1 MPLLKRKGVNA
12 MRCNTQRSILL
23 VILGLTI
30 QAPAQSPPPAMSLD
44 IERVALFKNG
54 LGFFT
59 GQITCPAGQ
68 TQLRSALPAAPAHGT
83 LWISY
88 PAEIEMASIIAKEVE
103 SAETQDAI
111 TIPELLQANVG
122 RSARIAIGDRE
133 ITGVIAYFAQN
144 RQAGQGE
151 LYPLGPS
158 VGPGRS
164 YDYRA
169 PQQPAALVTIQTEL
183 GLVGVDPRA
192 VTSVTFMGT
201 SAEQKVPRSV
211 RQTQLEVR
219 LKRAADGRRLAV
231 TFLAKGVTWA
241 PSYLVDI
248 TEEGK
253 ARISAKALV
262 VNDACELKDV
272 AGQLVTGFP
281 HLQFADILSP
291 MGLRETLAQFLQSL
305 NRGAEMPRGRAAAIV
320 TQNVMYGGGGMAG
333 PEYGAAEAGTVAED
347 LFLYPAGKI
356 DLDRGQVAYVP
367 LFTESVPCEHIYQW
381 DLPDYVDEAG
391 RYLYSRDR
399 DPQAEDEQEVWHN
412 LRLTNTTTVPWT
424 TAPGQTVKA
433 GAILGQD
440 TLKYTPPGGTAI
452 LRITRAVGVKAEQ
465 IELET
470 SRKREAIRMYGD
482 TFDQITVRGD
492 LSVLNT
498 QGKAITLEITKT
510 LSGEVKSSDPAAKEE
525 KLAKG
530 LGRMNGLSKLTWTV
544 ELPPATERRI
554 NYVYEV
560 YVRR

>member
-1 MPLLKRKGVNA
+1 
-12 MRCNTQRSILL
+12 MRCNTQRSVLL
-23 VILGLTI
+23 VTLGLTI
-30 QAPAQSPPPAMSLD
+30 QAMAQSPPPAMSLD
-44 IERVALFKNG
+44 IEQVALFKNG

-68 TQLRSALPAAPAHGT
+68 TQLRIALPTAPAHGT

-88 PAEIEMASIIAKEVE
+88 PAQVDVASVVAKDVE
-103 SAETQDAI
+103 STQTQDAI
-111 TIPELLQANVG
+111 TIPELLRANVG
-122 RSARIAIGDRE
+122 RSARIALGERE
-133 ITGVIAYFAQN
+133 ITGIITYFAQD
-144 RQAGQGE
+144 RQPFQDE
-151 LYPLGPS
+151 LYPPRPP
-158 VGPGRS
+158 VGPARG

-169 PQQPAALVTIQTEL
+169 PQQPAALVTIQTDS
-183 GLVGVDPRA
+183 GLVGVDPR
-192 VTSVTFMGT
+192 SVTGVTFTGS
-201 SAEQKVPRSV
+201 SAEQKVPRPV
-211 RQTQLEVR
+211 RQTELDVR
-219 LKRAADGRRLAV
+219 LNRAADGRKLAV

-253 ARISAKALV
+253 ARISAKALII
-262 VNDACELKDV
+262 NDACELKDV
-272 AGQLVTGFP
+272 TAQLVTGVP

-291 MGLRETLAQFLQSL
+291 IGLRETLAQFLQSL
-305 NRGAEMPRGRAAAIV
+305 NQPDMPRGRAAAVV
-320 TQNVMYGGGGMAG
+320 TQNVMYGGAGMAG
-333 PEYGAAEAGTVAED
+333 PEYGAAQTGTVTED

-356 DLDRGQVAYVP
+356 DLDRGQVAYIP

-391 RYLYSRDR
+391 RYFYSRDR
-399 DPQAEDEQEVWHN
+399 DSQVEDEQEVWHN
-412 LRLTNTTTVPWT
+412 LRLTNATAVPWT

-452 LRITRAVGVKAEQ
+452 LRVTRAVGVKAEQ

-492 LSVLNT
+492 LSILNT
-498 QGKAITLEITKT
+498 QNKAIKLEITKT
-510 LSGEVKSSDPAAKEE
+510 LSGDVKSTDPGAKEE

-530 LGRMNGLSKLTWTV
+530 LGRMNGLSKLTWTI
-544 ELPPATERRI
+544 ELPPAAERRV

>member
-1 MPLLKRKGVNA
+1 
-12 MRCNTQRSILL
+12 MRGNTQRSIFL
-23 VILGLTI
+23 VTLGLTM
-30 QAPAQSPPPAMSLD
+30 QALAQSPPPAMSLD
-44 IERVALFKNG
+44 IEQVALFKNG

-68 TQLRSALPAAPAHGT
+68 TQLRVALPATPAHGT

-88 PAEIEMASIIAKEVE
+88 PAQVDVASVVAQDVE
-103 SAETQDAI
+103 STQTQDAI

-122 RSARIAIGDRE
+122 RSARIAMGERE
-133 ITGVIAYFAQN
+133 ITGIITYFAQD
-144 RQAGQGE
+144 RQPDQDE
-151 LYPLGPS
+151 LYPPRSPIGPAR
-158 VGPGRS
+158 G

-169 PQQPAALVTIQTEL
+169 PQQPAALVTIQTDS
-183 GLVGVDPRA
+183 GLVGIDPRA
-192 VTSVTFMGT
+192 VTGATFTG
-201 SAEQKVPRSV
+201 SPAEHKVPRPV
-211 RQTQLEVR
+211 RQTQLDVR
-219 LKRAADGRRLAV
+219 LNRAADGRKLAV

-262 VNDACELKDV
+262 INDACELKDV
-272 AGQLVTGFP
+272 AAQLVTGFP
-281 HLQFADILSP
+281 HLQFADVLSP
-291 MGLRETLAQFLQSL
+291 VGLRETLAQFLQSL
-305 NRGAEMPRGRAAAIV
+305 NQPDMPRGRAAAVV
-320 TQNVMYGGGGMAG
+320 TQNVMYGGAGMAG
-333 PEYGAAEAGTVAED
+333 PEYGAAEVGAVAED
-347 LFLYPAGKI
+347 LFLYPAGRI
-356 DLDRGQVAYVP
+356 DLDRGQVAYIP

-381 DLPDYVDEAG
+381 ELPDYIDQVG
-391 RYLYSRDR
+391 RYVYSFYNPDR

-412 LRLTNTTTVPWT
+412 LRLTNATAVPWT
-424 TAPGQTVKA
+424 TAPGQTVKG

-470 SRKREAIRMYGD
+470 SRKREVIRMYGD
-482 TFDQITVRGD
+482 IFDQITVRGD

-498 QGKAITLEITKT
+498 QNKAIKLEITKT
-510 LSGEVKSSDPAAKEE
+510 LSGEVQSTDPAAKQE

-530 LGRMNGLSKLTWTV
+530 LGRMNGLSKLTWTID
-544 ELPPATERRI
+544 LPPATERRV

>member
-1 MPLLKRKGVNA
+1 
-12 MRCNTQRSILL
+12 MRHNTHRSVLL
-23 VILGLTI
+23 VTLGLTI
-30 QAPAQSPPPAMSLD
+30 QTLAQSPSATLPLD
-44 IERVALFKNG
+44 IEQVALFKNG

-59 GQITCPAGQ
+59 GQVTCPQGQ
-68 TQLRSALPAAPAHGT
+68 TQLRIALPAAPAHGT

-88 PAEIEMASIIAKEVE
+88 PAEVELASVVAKDVE
-103 SAETQDAI
+103 STETQDAI
-111 TIPELLQANVG
+111 TIAELLRANVA
-122 RSARIAIGDRE
+122 RSARIALGDRE
-133 ITGVIAYFAQN
+133 ITGVITYFAQD
-144 RQAGQGE
+144 RRSDQDE
-151 LYPLGPS
+151 LYPPRPSLGPAR
-158 VGPGRS
+158 G
-164 YDYRA
+164 YDYRV
-169 PQQPAALVTIQTEL
+169 PQQPAALMTIQTES

-192 VTSVTFMGT
+192 VTGVTFTGG

-211 RQTQLEVR
+211 RQTELDVR
-219 LKRAADGRRLAV
+219 LNQAADGRHLAV

-253 ARISAKALV
+253 ARISAKALII
-262 VNDACELKDV
+262 NDACELKNV
-272 AGQLVTGFP
+272 AAQLVTGVP

-305 NRGAEMPRGRAAAIV
+305 NQPGMPRGRAAAVV
-320 TQNVMYGGGGMAG
+320 TQNVMYGGAGMAG
-333 PEYGAAEAGTVAED
+333 PAYGAAEAGTVAED
-347 LFLYPAGKI
+347 LFLYPTGKI
-356 DLDRGQVAYVP
+356 DLDRGQVAYIP

-381 DLPDYVDEAG
+381 ELPDYIDQVG
-391 RYLYSRDR
+391 RYSYNPDR

-412 LRLTNTTTVPWT
+412 LRLTNATAVPWT

-492 LSVLNT
+492 LSILNT
-498 QGKAITLEITKT
+498 QNKAITLEITKT
-510 LSGEVKSSDPAAKEE
+510 LSGEVQSTDPGAKQE

-530 LGRMNGLSKLTWTV
+530 LGRMNGLSKLTWTI

>member
-1 MPLLKRKGVNA
+1 MKRTTHALAALAIIGLTLGAMAQNPSPAMPLDVEQV
-12 MRCNTQRSILL
+12 T
-23 VILGLTI
+23 
-30 QAPAQSPPPAMSLD
+30 
-44 IERVALFKNG
+44 LFKNG

-59 GQITCPAGQ
+59 GQVACPQGQ
-68 TQLRSALPAAPAHGT
+68 TQLRIALPAAPAHGT

-88 PAEIEMASIIAKEVE
+88 PAEIEMASIVAKEVE
-103 SAETQDAI
+103 SDQTQDAI

-122 RSARIAIGDRE
+122 RSARIALGDRE
-133 ITGVIAYFAQN
+133 ITGVITYFAQN
-144 RQAGQGE
+144 RQAGQDE
-151 LYPLGPS
+151 LNPPRAS

-169 PQQPAALVTIQTEL
+169 PQQPAALVTIQTES
-183 GLVGVDPRA
+183 GLMGVDPRA
-192 VTSVTFMGT
+192 VTSVTFTGS
-201 SAEQKVPRSV
+201 SAEQKVPRPV
-211 RQTQLEVR
+211 RQAALDVR
-219 LKRAADGRRLAV
+219 LNRAADGRKLAV

-262 VNDACELKDV
+262 INDACELKDV
-272 AGQLVTGFP
+272 AAQLVTGVP

-291 MGLRETLAQFLQSL
+291 IGLRETLAQFLQSL

-333 PEYGAAEAGTVAED
+333 PDYGSAEAGTVAED

-424 TAPGQTVKA
+424 TAPGQTVK
-433 GAILGQD
+433 GGVILGQD
-440 TLKYTPPGGTAI
+440 TLKYTPPRGTAI

-465 IELET
+465 IEMET
-470 SRKREAIRMYGD
+470 SRKREALRMYGD
-482 TFDQITVRGD
+482 TFDQITLRGD

-498 QGKAITLEITKT
+498 QNKAITLEITKT
-510 LSGEVKSSDPAAKEE
+510 LSGEVQSTDPAARQE

-530 LGRMNGLSKLTWTV
+530 LGRMNGLSKLTWTI
-544 ELPPATERRI
+544 ELPPATEKQI
-554 NYVYEV
+554 SYVYEV

>member
-1 MPLLKRKGVNA
+1 
-12 MRCNTQRSILL
+12 MRCNTHRSVLL
-23 VILGLTI
+23 VTLGLTI
-30 QAPAQSPPPAMSLD
+30 QALAQSPPPAMSLD
-44 IERVALFKNG
+44 IEQVALFKNG

-68 TQLRSALPAAPAHGT
+68 AQLQIALPAAPAHGT

-88 PAEIEMASIIAKEVE
+88 PAEIEMASVIAKEVE
-103 SAETQDAI
+103 SDQTQDAI

-122 RSARIAIGDRE
+122 HSARIAMGERE
-133 ITGVIAYFAQN
+133 ITGVITYFARN
-144 RQAGQGE
+144 RQDSQDRWYPAR
-151 LYPLGPS
+151 PLGPET
-158 VGPGRS
+158 RI
-164 YDYRA
+164 YDPRT
-169 PQQPAALVTIQTEL
+169 PQQPAALVTIQTDS
-183 GLVGVDPRA
+183 GLVGIDPRS
-192 VTSVTFMGT
+192 VTSVTFTG
-201 SAEQKVPRSV
+201 SPAEQKVPRPV
-211 RQTQLEVR
+211 RQTVLDVR
-219 LKRAADGRRLAV
+219 LNRAADGRRLAV

-248 TEEGK
+248 TEDGK
-253 ARISAKALV
+253 AHISAKALV
-262 VNDACELKDV
+262 INDACELKDV
-272 AGQLVTGFP
+272 AAQLVTGFP

-291 MGLRETLAQFLQSL
+291 IGLRETLAQFLQSL
-305 NRGAEMPRGRAAAIV
+305 NRGAEMPRGRAAAII

-333 PEYGAAEAGTVAED
+333 PEYGAAEVGAVAED

-367 LFTESVPCEHIYQW
+367 LFTEPVPCEHIYQW

-391 RYLYSRDR
+391 RYFYSRDR
-399 DPQAEDEQEVWHN
+399 DPQAEEEQEVWHN
-412 LRLTNTTTVPWT
+412 LRLTNATAVPWT
-424 TAPGQTVKA
+424 TAPGQTVRA

-452 LRITRAVGVKAEQ
+452 LRITRAVGVKVEQ

-492 LSVLNT
+492 LSILNT
-498 QGKAITLEITKT
+498 QNKAITLEITKT
-510 LSGEVKSSDPAAKEE
+510 LSGEVKSTDPAAKEE

-530 LGRMNGLSKLTWTV
+530 LGRMNGLSKLTWTI
-544 ELPPATERRI
+544 ELPPATERRV

>member
-1 MPLLKRKGVNA
+1 
-12 MRCNTQRSILL
+12 
-23 VILGLTI
+23 
-30 QAPAQSPPPAMSLD
+30 
-44 IERVALFKNG
+44 VAKDVKS
-54 LGFFT
+54 T
-59 GQITCPAGQ
+59 
-68 TQLRSALPAAPAHGT
+68 
-83 LWISY
+83 
-88 PAEIEMASIIAKEVE
+88 
-103 SAETQDAI
+103 ETQDTI

-122 RSARIAIGDRE
+122 RTARIALGDRE
-133 ITGVIAYFAQN
+133 ITGVITYFAQD
-144 RQAGQGE
+144 RQPNQDE
-151 LYPLGPS
+151 LYPPRS
-158 VGPGRS
+158 PVGPARG

-169 PQQPAALVTIQTEL
+169 PQQPAALMTIQTES

-192 VTSVTFMGT
+192 VTGVTFTGS

-211 RQTQLEVR
+211 RQTELDVR
-219 LKRAADGRRLAV
+219 LNRAADGLKLAV

-262 VNDACELKDV
+262 ISDACELKDV
-272 AGQLVTGFP
+272 AAQLVTGFP

-291 MGLRETLAQFLQSL
+291 IGLRQTLAQFLQSL
-305 NRGAEMPRGRAAAIV
+305 NQPDMPRGRAAAVV
-320 TQNVMYGGGGMAG
+320 TQNVMYGGAGMAG
-333 PEYGAAEAGTVAED
+333 PEYGAAEVGAVAED
-347 LFLYPAGKI
+347 LFLYPAGRI
-356 DLDRGQVAYVP
+356 DLDRGQVAYIP
-367 LFTESVPCEHIYQW
+367 LFTETVPCEHIYQW
-381 DLPDYVDEAG
+381 ELPDYVDEVG
-391 RYLYSRDR
+391 RYSYSRDR

-412 LRLTNTTTVPWT
+412 LRLTNTTAVPWT

-433 GAILGQD
+433 GALLGQD

-492 LSVLNT
+492 LSILNT
-498 QGKAITLEITKT
+498 QNKAITLEITKT
-510 LSGEVKSSDPAAKEE
+510 LSGDVQSTDPAARQE

-544 ELPPATERRI
+544 DLPPATERQV

>member
-1 MPLLKRKGVNA
+1 
-12 MRCNTQRSILL
+12 MRCNTHRSVLL
-23 VILGLTI
+23 VTLGLTI
-30 QAPAQSPPPAMSLD
+30 QALAQSPPPAMSLD
-44 IERVALFKNG
+44 IEQVALFKNG

-68 TQLRSALPAAPAHGT
+68 TQLRIALPAAPAHGT

-122 RSARIAIGDRE
+122 RSARIALGDRE
-133 ITGVIAYFAQN
+133 ITGVITYFAQD
-144 RQAGQGE
+144 RRPDQDE
-151 LYPLGPS
+151 LYPPRS
-158 VGPGRS
+158 PVGPARG

-169 PQQPAALVTIQTEL
+169 PQQPAALVTIQTDS
-183 GLVGVDPRA
+183 GLVGVDPRS
-192 VTSVTFMGT
+192 VTSVTFTG
-201 SAEQKVPRSV
+201 SPAEQKVPRPV
-211 RQTQLEVR
+211 RQTQLDVR
-219 LKRAADGRRLAV
+219 LNRAADGHRLAV

-248 TEEGK
+248 AEEGK

-262 VNDACELKDV
+262 INDACELKNV
-272 AGQLVTGFP
+272 AAQLVTGVP

-291 MGLRETLAQFLQSL
+291 MGLRETLTQFLQNL
-305 NRGAEMPRGRAAAIV
+305 NRGAEMPRGRVGAVV
-320 TQNVMYGGGGMAG
+320 TQNVMYGAGGMAG
-333 PEYGAAEAGTVAED
+333 PDYGAAEAGTVAED

-356 DLDRGQVAYVP
+356 DLDRGQVAYIP

-391 RYLYSRDR
+391 HYFYSRDR
-399 DPQAEDEQEVWHN
+399 DSQAEDEQEVWHN
-412 LRLTNTTTVPWT
+412 LRLTNATAVPWT

-492 LSVLNT
+492 LSLLNT
-498 QGKAITLEITKT
+498 QNKAIKLEITKT
-510 LSGEVKSSDPAAKEE
+510 LSGEVRSTDPAAKQE

-544 ELPPATERRI
+544 ELPPATEKQI

>member
-1 MPLLKRKGVNA
+1 
-12 MRCNTQRSILL
+12 MRCNTPRSVLL
-23 VILGLTI
+23 VTLGLTI
-30 QAPAQSPPPAMSLD
+30 QALAQNPSPAIPLD
-44 IERVALFKNG
+44 IEQVALFKNG

-59 GQITCPAGQ
+59 GQVACPQGQ
-68 TQLRSALPAAPAHGT
+68 TQLRIALPAAPAHGT

-88 PAEIEMASIIAKEVE
+88 PAEIEMASVVAKEVE
-103 SAETQDAI
+103 SDQTQDAI

-122 RSARIAIGDRE
+122 RSARIALGDRE
-133 ITGVIAYFAQN
+133 ITGVITYFAQN
-144 RQAGQGE
+144 RQPSQDE
-151 LYPLGPS
+151 LDPPRGS
-158 VGPGRS
+158 VGPGRG
-164 YDYRA
+164 YDYRVSQ
-169 PQQPAALVTIQTEL
+169 PPAALVTIQTDS

-192 VTSVTFMGT
+192 VTSVTFTGS
-201 SAEQKVPRSV
+201 SAEQKVPRPV
-211 RQTQLEVR
+211 RQTQLDVR
-219 LKRAADGRRLAV
+219 LNRAADGRRLAV
-231 TFLAKGVTWA
+231 GFLAKGVTWA
-241 PSYLVDI
+241 PSYLVDVA
-248 TEEGK
+248 EEGK

-262 VNDACELKDV
+262 INDACELKDV
-272 AGQLVTGFP
+272 AAQLVTGVP

-305 NRGAEMPRGRAAAIV
+305 DRGAEMPRGRAAAIV

-333 PEYGAAEAGTVAED
+333 PDYGSAEAGTVAED

-356 DLDRGQVAYVP
+356 DLDRGQVAYIP

-391 RYLYSRDR
+391 HYFYSRDR
-399 DPQAEDEQEVWHN
+399 GPQAEDEQEVWHN
-412 LRLTNTTTVPWT
+412 LRLTNKTAVPWT
-424 TAPGQTVKA
+424 TAPGQTVK
-433 GAILGQD
+433 GGVILGQD

-482 TFDQITVRGD
+482 TFDQIMLRGD

-498 QGKAITLEITKT
+498 QNKAITLEITKT
-510 LSGEVKSSDPAAKEE
+510 LSGEVQSTDPAARQE

-530 LGRMNGLSKLTWTV
+530 LGRMNGLSKLTWTI
-544 ELPPATERRI
+544 ELPPASEKRV
-554 NYVYEV
+554 NFVYEV

>member
-1 MPLLKRKGVNA
+1 
-12 MRCNTQRSILL
+12 MRCNTHRSVLL
-23 VILGLTI
+23 VTLGLTI
-30 QAPAQSPPPAMSLD
+30 QALAQSPPPAMSLD
-44 IERVALFKNG
+44 IEQVALFKNG

-68 TQLRSALPAAPAHGT
+68 TQLRIALPAAPAHGT

-88 PAEIEMASIIAKEVE
+88 PAEVDLTSVVAKDVE

-111 TIPELLQANVG
+111 TIPELLRANVG
-122 RSARIAIGDRE
+122 RSARIALGDRE
-133 ITGVIAYFAQN
+133 ITGVITYFAQD
-144 RQAGQGE
+144 RQPNQDE
-151 LYPLGPS
+151 LYPPRPP
-158 VGPGRS
+158 VGPARG

-169 PQQPAALVTIQTEL
+169 PQQPAALMTIQTES

-192 VTSVTFMGT
+192 VTGVTFTGS

-211 RQTQLEVR
+211 RQTELDVR
-219 LKRAADGRRLAV
+219 LNRAADGLKLAV

-262 VNDACELKDV
+262 ISDACELKDV
-272 AGQLVTGFP
+272 AAQLVTGFP

-291 MGLRETLAQFLQSL
+291 IGLRQTLAQFLQSL
-305 NRGAEMPRGRAAAIV
+305 NQPDMPRGRAAAVV
-320 TQNVMYGGGGMAG
+320 TQNVMYGGAGMAG
-333 PEYGAAEAGTVAED
+333 PEYGAAEVGAVAED
-347 LFLYPAGKI
+347 LFLYPAGRI
-356 DLDRGQVAYVP
+356 DLDRGQVAYIP
-367 LFTESVPCEHIYQW
+367 LFTETVPCEHIYQW
-381 DLPDYVDEAG
+381 ELPDYVDEVG
-391 RYLYSRDR
+391 RYSYSRDR

-412 LRLTNTTTVPWT
+412 LRLTNTTAVPWT

-433 GAILGQD
+433 GALLGQD

-492 LSVLNT
+492 LSILNT
-498 QGKAITLEITKT
+498 QNKAITLEITKT
-510 LSGEVKSSDPAAKEE
+510 LSGDVQSTDPAARQE

-544 ELPPATERRI
+544 DLPPATERQV

>member
-1 MPLLKRKGVNA
+1 
-12 MRCNTQRSILL
+12 MRCSTHRLVLL
-23 VILGLTI
+23 VTLGLTI
-30 QAPAQSPPPAMSLD
+30 QALAQSPPPAMSLD
-44 IERVALFKNG
+44 IEQIALFKNG

-68 TQLRSALPAAPAHGT
+68 TQLRIALPAAPAHGT

-88 PAEIEMASIIAKEVE
+88 PAQVDLASVVAKDIES
-103 SAETQDAI
+103 SQTQDAI
-111 TIPELLQANVG
+111 TIPELLRANVG
-122 RSARIAIGDRE
+122 RSARIALGDRE
-133 ITGVIAYFAQN
+133 ITGVITYFAQD
-144 RQAGQGE
+144 RQADQDE
-151 LYPLGPS
+151 LYPPRPS
-158 VGPGRS
+158 VGPARG

-169 PQQPAALVTIQTEL
+169 PQQPAALMTIQTES

-192 VTSVTFMGT
+192 VTSVTFTGS

-211 RQTQLEVR
+211 RQTELDVR
-219 LKRAADGRRLAV
+219 LNRAADGRKLAV

-253 ARISAKALV
+253 ARVSAKALI

-272 AGQLVTGFP
+272 AAQLVTGFP

-291 MGLRETLAQFLQSL
+291 MGLRQTLAEFLQSL
-305 NRGAEMPRGRAAAIV
+305 NQPDMPRGRAAAVV
-320 TQNVMYGGGGMAG
+320 TQNVMYGGAGMAG
-333 PEYGAAEAGTVAED
+333 PEYGAAEVGAVAED
-347 LFLYPAGKI
+347 LFLYPAGRI
-356 DLDRGQVAYVP
+356 DLDRGQVAYIPV
-367 LFTESVPCEHIYQW
+367 FTETVPCEHIYQW
-381 DLPDYVDEAG
+381 DLPDYVDEVG
-391 RYLYSRDR
+391 RYSYSPDR
-399 DPQAEDEQEVWHN
+399 DPRAEDEQEVWHN
-412 LRLTNTTTVPWT
+412 LRLTNATAVPWT

-433 GAILGQD
+433 GALLGQD
-440 TLKYTPPGGTAI
+440 TLKYAPPGGTAV

-465 IELET
+465 VELET

-498 QGKAITLEITKT
+498 QSKAIKLEITKT
-510 LSGEVKSSDPAAKEE
+510 LSGEVKSTDPGAKEE

-530 LGRMNGLSKLTWTV
+530 LGRMNGLSKLTWTID
-544 ELPPATERRI
+544 LPPATERRV

>member
-1 MPLLKRKGVNA
+1 
-12 MRCNTQRSILL
+12 MRCNTHRSVLL
-23 VILGLTI
+23 VTLGLTI
-30 QAPAQSPPPAMSLD
+30 QALAQSPPPAMSLD
-44 IERVALFKNG
+44 IEQVALFKNG

-68 TQLRSALPAAPAHGT
+68 TQLRIALPAAPAHGT

-88 PAEIEMASIIAKEVE
+88 PAEVDLTSVVAKDVE

-111 TIPELLQANVG
+111 TIPELLRANVG
-122 RSARIAIGDRE
+122 RSARIALGDRE
-133 ITGVIAYFAQN
+133 ITGVITYFAQD
-144 RQAGQGE
+144 RQPNQDE
-151 LYPLGPS
+151 LYPPRS
-158 VGPGRS
+158 PVGPARG

-169 PQQPAALVTIQTEL
+169 PQQPAALMTIQTES

-192 VTSVTFMGT
+192 VTGVTFTGS

-211 RQTQLEVR
+211 RQTELDVR
-219 LKRAADGRRLAV
+219 LNRAADGLKLAV

-262 VNDACELKDV
+262 ISDACELKDV
-272 AGQLVTGFP
+272 AAQLVTGFP

-291 MGLRETLAQFLQSL
+291 IGLRQTLAQFLQSL
-305 NRGAEMPRGRAAAIV
+305 NQPDMPRGRAAAVV
-320 TQNVMYGGGGMAG
+320 TQNVMYGGAGMAG
-333 PEYGAAEAGTVAED
+333 PEYGAAEVGAVAED
-347 LFLYPAGKI
+347 LFLYPAGRI
-356 DLDRGQVAYVP
+356 DLDRGQVAYIP
-367 LFTESVPCEHIYQW
+367 LFTETVPCEHIYQW
-381 DLPDYVDEAG
+381 ELPDYVDEVG
-391 RYLYSRDR
+391 RYSYSRDR

-412 LRLTNTTTVPWT
+412 LRLTNTTAVPWT

-433 GAILGQD
+433 GALLGQD

-492 LSVLNT
+492 LSILNT
-498 QGKAITLEITKT
+498 QNKAITLEITKT
-510 LSGEVKSSDPAAKEE
+510 LSGDVQSTDPAARQE

-544 ELPPATERRI
+544 DLPPATERQV

>member
-1 MPLLKRKGVNA
+1 
-12 MRCNTQRSILL
+12 MRCNTHRSALL
-23 VILGLTI
+23 LTLGLTI
-30 QAPAQSPPPAMSLD
+30 QTLAQSPPPAMSLD
-44 IERVALFKNG
+44 IEQVALFKNG

-59 GQITCPAGQ
+59 GQVTCPAGQ
-68 TQLRSALPAAPAHGT
+68 TQLRIALPAAPAHGT

-88 PAEIEMASIIAKEVE
+88 PAQVDVASVVAKDVD
-103 SAETQDAI
+103 STETQDAI

-122 RSARIAIGDRE
+122 RSARIACGDRE
-133 ITGVIAYFAQN
+133 ITGIITYFAQD
-144 RQAGQGE
+144 RQADQDE
-151 LYPLGPS
+151 LYPPRPP
-158 VGPGRS
+158 VGPARG

-169 PQQPAALVTIQTEL
+169 PQQPAALVTIQTDS

-192 VTSVTFMGT
+192 VTGVTFTGS
-201 SAEQKVPRSV
+201 SAEQKVPRPV
-211 RQTQLEVR
+211 RQTELDVR

-253 ARISAKALV
+253 VRISAKALV
-262 VNDACELKDV
+262 INDACELKDV
-272 AGQLVTGFP
+272 AAQLVTGFP

-291 MGLRETLAQFLQSL
+291 IGLRQTLAQFLQSL
-305 NRGAEMPRGRAAAIV
+305 NQPDMPRGRAAAVV
-320 TQNVMYGGGGMAG
+320 TQNVMYGGAGMAE
-333 PEYGAAEAGTVAED
+333 PEYGAAEVGAVAED

-356 DLDRGQVAYVP
+356 DLDRGQVAYIP
-367 LFTESVPCEHIYQW
+367 LFTESAPCEHIYQW

-391 RYLYSRDR
+391 RYFYSRDR
-399 DPQAEDEQEVWHN
+399 DSQVEDEQEVWHN
-412 LRLTNTTTVPWT
+412 LRLTNTTAVPWT

-492 LSVLNT
+492 LSILNT
-498 QGKAITLEITKT
+498 QNKAIKLEITKT
-510 LSGEVKSSDPAAKEE
+510 LSGEVQSTDPGAKQE

-530 LGRMNGLSKLTWTV
+530 LGRMNGLSKLTWTI
-544 ELPPATERRI
+544 ELPPATERRV

>member
-1 MPLLKRKGVNA
+1 
-12 MRCNTQRSILL
+12 MRCNTHRSALL
-23 VILGLTI
+23 LTLGLTI
-30 QAPAQSPPPAMSLD
+30 QTLAQSPPPAMSLN
-44 IERVALFKNG
+44 IEQVALFKNG

-59 GQITCPAGQ
+59 GQVTCPAGQ
-68 TQLRSALPAAPAHGT
+68 TQLRIALPAAPAHGT

-88 PAEIEMASIIAKEVE
+88 PAQVDVASVVAKDVD
-103 SAETQDAI
+103 STETQDAI

-122 RSARIAIGDRE
+122 RSARIACGDRE
-133 ITGVIAYFAQN
+133 ITGVITYFAQD
-144 RQAGQGE
+144 RQPNQDE
-151 LYPLGPS
+151 LYPPRPSIGPAR
-158 VGPGRS
+158 G

-169 PQQPAALVTIQTEL
+169 PQQPAALATIQTDS

-192 VTSVTFMGT
+192 VTSVTFTGS
-201 SAEQKVPRSV
+201 SAEQKVPRPV
-211 RQTQLEVR
+211 RQTELDMR
-219 LKRAADGRRLAV
+219 LNRAADGRKLAV

-262 VNDACELKDV
+262 INDACELKDV
-272 AGQLVTGFP
+272 AAQLVTGFP

-291 MGLRETLAQFLQSL
+291 IGLRQTLAQFLQSL
-305 NRGAEMPRGRAAAIV
+305 NQPDMPRGRAAAVV
-320 TQNVMYGGGGMAG
+320 TQNVMYGGAGMAG
-333 PEYGAAEAGTVAED
+333 PEYGAAEVGAVAED

-356 DLDRGQVAYVP
+356 DLDRGQVAYIP

-391 RYLYSRDR
+391 RYFYSRDR
-399 DPQAEDEQEVWHN
+399 DSEAEDEQEVWHN
-412 LRLTNTTTVPWT
+412 LRLTNTTAVPWT
-424 TAPGQTVKA
+424 TAPGQTVK
-433 GAILGQD
+433 GSAILGQD
-440 TLKYTPPGGTAI
+440 TLKYTPPGGTTI

-492 LSVLNT
+492 LSILNT
-498 QGKAITLEITKT
+498 QSKAITLEITKT
-510 LSGEVKSSDPAAKEE
+510 LSGEVKSTDPAAKEE

-530 LGRMNGLSKLTWTV
+530 LGRMNGLSKLTWTI
-544 ELPPATERRI
+544 ELPPATERRV

>member
-1 MPLLKRKGVNA
+1 
-12 MRCNTQRSILL
+12 MRCSTQRSVLL
-23 VILGLTI
+23 VTLGLTI
-30 QAPAQSPPPAMSLD
+30 QTLAQSPPPAMSLD
-44 IERVALFKNG
+44 VEQVALFKNG

-59 GQITCPAGQ
+59 GQITCPADQ
-68 TQLRSALPAAPAHGT
+68 TQLQIALPATPAHGT

-88 PAEIEMASIIAKEVE
+88 PAEIKMASIVAKEVE

-122 RSARIAIGDRE
+122 RSARIALGDRE
-133 ITGVIAYFAQN
+133 ITGVITYFARN
-144 RQAGQGE
+144 RQPSQDE
-151 LYPLGPS
+151 LYPPRGS

-164 YDYRA
+164 YDYRVS
-169 PQQPAALVTIQTEL
+169 QQPAALVTIQTES
-183 GLVGVDPRA
+183 GLVGVDPRS
-192 VTSVTFMGT
+192 VTSVTFTG
-201 SAEQKVPRSV
+201 SPAEQKVPRSV
-211 RQTQLEVR
+211 RQTQLDVR
-219 LKRAADGRRLAV
+219 LNRAADGRKLAV

-241 PSYLVDI
+241 PSCLVDI
-248 TEEGK
+248 TEDGK

-262 VNDACELKDV
+262 INDACELKDV
-272 AGQLVTGFP
+272 AAQLVTGFP

-291 MGLRETLAQFLQSL
+291 IGLRQTLAQFLQSL
-305 NRGAEMPRGRAAAIV
+305 NQPDMPRGRAAAVV
-320 TQNVMYGGGGMAG
+320 TQNVMYGGAGMAG
-333 PEYGAAEAGTVAED
+333 PEYGAAEVGAVAED

-356 DLDRGQVAYVP
+356 DLDRGQVAYIP

-391 RYLYSRDR
+391 RYFYSRDR
-399 DPQAEDEQEVWHN
+399 DSQAEDEQEVWHN
-412 LRLTNTTTVPWT
+412 LRLTNTTAVPWT

-498 QGKAITLEITKT
+498 QNKAITLEITKT
-510 LSGEVKSSDPAAKEE
+510 LSGEVKSTDPAAKEE

-530 LGRMNGLSKLTWTV
+530 LGRMNGLSKLTWTI
-544 ELPPATERRI
+544 ELPPATERRV

>member
-1 MPLLKRKGVNA
+1 V
-12 MRCNTQRSILL
+12 
-23 VILGLTI
+23 V
-30 QAPAQSPPPAMSLD
+30 
-44 IERVALFKNG
+44 
-54 LGFFT
+54 
-59 GQITCPAGQ
+59 
-68 TQLRSALPAAPAHGT
+68 
-83 LWISY
+83 
-88 PAEIEMASIIAKEVE
+88 AKEVE
-103 SAETQDAI
+103 STETQDAI
-111 TIPELLQANVG
+111 TIPELLQANIG
-122 RSARIAIGDRE
+122 RSARIALGERE
-133 ITGVIAYFAQN
+133 ITGTITYFAQN
-144 RQAGQGE
+144 RQTGQDE
-151 LYPLGPS
+151 PYPPRSSLGQAR
-158 VGPGRS
+158 G
-164 YDYRA
+164 YDYRV
-169 PQQPAALVTIQTEL
+169 PQQPAALVTIQTES

-192 VTSVTFMGT
+192 VTSVTFMG
-201 SAEQKVPRSV
+201 SNAEQKVPRPV
-211 RQTQLEVR
+211 RQTELDVR
-219 LKRAADGRRLAV
+219 LNRAADGRKLAV

-262 VNDACELKDV
+262 IDDACELKDV
-272 AGQLVTGFP
+272 TAQLITGVP

-305 NRGAEMPRGRAAAIV
+305 NRGGEMPRGRSAAII
-320 TQNVMYGGGGMAG
+320 TQNVAYAAGGMAA
-333 PEYGAAEAGTVAED
+333 PDYGAAEAGTVAED
-347 LFLYPAGKI
+347 LFLYPAGRI
-356 DLDRGQVAYVP
+356 DLDRGQVAYIP

-391 RYLYSRDR
+391 RYFYNPDR

-452 LRITRAVGVKAEQ
+452 LRITRAVGVKADQ
-465 IELET
+465 VELET

-482 TFDQITVRGD
+482 TFDLITVRGD

-498 QGKAITLEITKT
+498 QNKAITLEITKT
-510 LSGEVKSSDPAAKEE
+510 LSGEVQSTDPGAKQQ

-530 LGRMNGLSKLTWTV
+530 LGRMNGLSKLTWTID
-544 ELPPATERRI
+544 LPPATEKQL
-554 NYVYEV
+554 NYIYEV

>member
-1 MPLLKRKGVNA
+1 
-12 MRCNTQRSILL
+12 MRCSTQRSVLL

-30 QAPAQSPPPAMSLD
+30 QALAQSPPPAMSLD
-44 IERVALFKNG
+44 VEQVALFKNG

-59 GQITCPAGQ
+59 GQITCPTGQ
-68 TQLRSALPAAPAHGT
+68 TQLRIALPAAPAHGT

-122 RSARIAIGDRE
+122 RSARIALGDRE
-133 ITGVIAYFAQN
+133 ITGVITYFAQD
-144 RQAGQGE
+144 RRPDQDE
-151 LYPLGPS
+151 LYPPRS
-158 VGPGRS
+158 PVGPARG

-169 PQQPAALVTIQTEL
+169 PQQPAALVTIQTES
-183 GLVGVDPRA
+183 GLVGVDPRS
-192 VTSVTFMGT
+192 VTSVTFTGS
-201 SAEQKVPRSV
+201 SAEQKVPRPV
-211 RQTQLEVR
+211 RQTQLDVR
-219 LKRAADGRRLAV
+219 LNRAADGHRLAV

-248 TEEGK
+248 AEEGK

-262 VNDACELKDV
+262 INDACELKNV
-272 AGQLVTGFP
+272 AAQLVTGVP

-291 MGLRETLAQFLQSL
+291 MGLRETLTQFLQNL
-305 NRGAEMPRGRAAAIV
+305 NRGAEMPRGRVGAVV
-320 TQNVMYGGGGMAG
+320 TQNVMYGAGGMAG
-333 PEYGAAEAGTVAED
+333 PDYGAAEAGTVAED

-356 DLDRGQVAYVP
+356 DLDRGQVAYIP

-391 RYLYSRDR
+391 HYFYSRDR
-399 DPQAEDEQEVWHN
+399 DSQAEDEQEVWHN
-412 LRLTNTTTVPWT
+412 LRLTNATAVPWT
-424 TAPGQTVKA
+424 TAPGQTVKT

-498 QGKAITLEITKT
+498 QNKAITLEITKT
-510 LSGEVKSSDPAAKEE
+510 LSGEVQSTDPTAKQE

-530 LGRMNGLSKLTWTV
+530 LGRMNGLSKLTWTI
-544 ELPPATERRI
+544 ELPPATEKQI